1 VFSGICYLR
10 NPGIAL
16 CGKSARQLGY
26 HVAFYPSRPVRR
38 RGPEDCR
45 HPEGS
50 YGSQTKPDDW
60 PVGGNRHPH
69 QCARIDRRATAGDVA
84 SASDRGGIR
93 EPRRSINLGGETP
106 QRAGERPQRWAAT
119 EGKSCMRSYSSRE
132 RAGAAPDCQLLSQS
146 ASATPKIVFGGF
158 AWWQAEN

>member
-1 VFSGICYLR
+1 MEAKQNQMIGRWAATDIHISVHGL
-10 NPGIAL
+10 
-16 CGKSARQLGY
+16 
-26 HVAFYPSRPVRR
+26 
-38 RGPEDCR
+38 
-45 HPEGS
+45 
-50 YGSQTKPDDW
+50 
-60 PVGGNRHPH
+60 
-69 QCARIDRRATAGDVA
+69 IDRRATAGDVA